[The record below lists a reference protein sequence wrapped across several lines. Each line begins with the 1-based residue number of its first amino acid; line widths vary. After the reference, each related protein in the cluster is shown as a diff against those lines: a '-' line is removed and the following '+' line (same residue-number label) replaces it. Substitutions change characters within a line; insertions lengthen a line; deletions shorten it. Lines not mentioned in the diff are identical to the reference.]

1 MKTYTI
7 TEQELN
13 VLKNSAK
20 GQTYTQDFLNVVNVL
35 KAVEEREVKKEAKK
49 VDEREAATN
58 N

>member
-35 KAVEEREVKKEAKK
+35 KAVEEREVKREAKKEAKK
-49 VDEREAATN
+49 
-58 N
+58 